1 MRRGG
6 FVAEIVSALVRVGL
20 ARGGEAMLQGYPKAI
35 EIRGGIKV
43 TLRPM
48 VKEDVEKLWAFFQGM
63 PREDR
68 LFLRDDVSKRETI
81 EAWAKDLDYE
91 KVLPIVAEW
100 DGRIVADAT
109 LHRRR
114 FGWTRHVGKIR
125 LVVAKEFREKGLGS
139 ALVQEIIQIAKA
151 AKLELLVAEIME
163 TEGAALRAF
172 KHLGFEREAIF
183 YNYVR
188 DQVDRPHSLVVT
200 IKDLTVPAAPPVM
213 F

>member
-1 MRRGG
+1 
-6 FVAEIVSALVRVGL
+6 
-20 ARGGEAMLQGYPKAI
+20 MLKGYPKTI
-35 EIRGGIKV
+35 ELRGGLKV

-48 VKEDVEKLWAFFQGM
+48 VKEDVEKLWAFFQGV

-68 LFLRDDVSKRETI
+68 LFLRDDVSKKETI

-114 FGWTRHVGKIR
+114 FGWTSHVGKIR
-125 LVVAKEFREKGLGS
+125 LVVAKEFRERGLGS
-139 ALVQEIIQIAKA
+139 ALVEEITQIAKA
-151 AKLELLVAEIME
+151 AKLELLVAEIVE
-163 TEGAALRAF
+163 TEGAALKAF
-172 KHLGFEREAIF
+172 RHLGFEREAVF
-183 YNYVR
+183 YSYVR
-188 DQVDRPHSLVVT
+188 DQIDRPHSLVVM
-200 IKDLTVPAAPPVM
+200 IKDLAAPPVPPVM